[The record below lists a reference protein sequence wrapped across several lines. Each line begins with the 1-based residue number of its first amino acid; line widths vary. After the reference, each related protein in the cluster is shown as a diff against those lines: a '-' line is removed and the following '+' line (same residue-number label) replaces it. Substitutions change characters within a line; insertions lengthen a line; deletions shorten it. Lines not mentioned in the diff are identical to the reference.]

1 MECERRKYE
10 KALIFAVIF
19 ATLAL
24 VSVGCASAAEWHV
37 YPEQSIQTA
46 INNAG
51 VSLDMHV
58 SALQKE
64 FPDEVMKV
72 KEGKNIVYVSTWFE
86 GKVKVYDSDSKWRT
100 KDVLTEYSITTGFH
114 GSRSGHM
121 FIPAH
126 GVEYSEEEVKEM
138 LLMEYV
144 MSSKWFDEK
153 LFENNTYFGY
163 YWSVDAEQYFNEL
176 KEKLDNKTLDIVDIE
191 PVYSVFSPYTG
202 KSHEL
207 RERDIKFKGNSTTA
221 EDIVI
226 IKIDVPDTPSV
237 IFNKDFKYEEG
248 TKLYIIHYAE
258 YTLYEYV
265 DDIVAERLGRPST
278 YKEVLISARNKMFE
292 DIKDRGADIESGY
305 LGSTTH
311 LWGATTTYRFTGYTP
326 GGCSGAPV
334 LDGEGH
340 CVGMIAWGW
349 ELSEGV
355 VDPTNAYFIPYKYLK
370 AVSKEAGFESPEYV
384 SIIEKIWVNKLEIFL
399 GVLTVIGSV
408 VLVIEKRRGF
418 RRIRYAIE
426 KIRGFRLRRSKK

>member
-1 MECERRKYE
+1 
-10 KALIFAVIF
+10 
-19 ATLAL
+19 
-24 VSVGCASAAEWHV
+24 
-37 YPEQSIQTA
+37 
-46 INNAG
+46 
-51 VSLDMHV
+51 
-58 SALQKE
+58 
-64 FPDEVMKV
+64 
-72 KEGKNIVYVSTWFE
+72 
-86 GKVKVYDSDSKWRT
+86 
-100 KDVLTEYSITTGFH
+100 
-114 GSRSGHM
+114 M

-126 GVEYSEEEVKEM
+126 SVEYSEEEVKEM

-153 LFENNTYFGY
+153 LFENNTYPDY

-207 RERDIKFKGNSTTA
+207 RERDIKFKGDSTTA

-292 DIKDRGADIESGY
+292 DIKDRGVDIESGY

-334 LDGEGH
+334 LDEEGH

-349 ELSEGV
+349 VLSEGV
-355 VDPTNAYFIPYKYLK
+355 TDPTNAYFIPYKYLK

-408 VLVIEKRRGF
+408 VLVIGKR
-418 RRIRYAIE
+418 
-426 KIRGFRLRRSKK
+426 RGFRLRRSKK